1 MSFLANM
8 VYFLDI
14 VADFADFDFD
24 IVVAVVAVAVVAKI
38 VTIVH
43 FANRFVESH
52 LAGLTKH
59 PVDLTRDL
67 LVVLAFVVVA
77 VDLSNYFDFDFD
89 LGFAKLPM
97 HLDFPDFAMHLDLI
111 GYFVERMNLPN
122 PIQVMFQLVDYYLA
136 ELYQYS
142 NQFAHQDFQ

>member
-1 MSFLANM
+1 VDFLANM

-14 VADFADFDFD
+14 VADFADFD
-24 IVVAVVAVAVVAKI
+24 IVAGVVVVVVTKI

-67 LVVLAFVVVA
+67 LVVLAFVVVVA

-89 LGFAKLPM
+89 LGFAMLPM
-97 HLDFPDFAMHLDLI
+97 LLDFPDFAMRLDLI

-122 PIQVMFQLVDYYLA
+122 PIQVMFQLEDYYLA

-142 NQFAHQDFQ
+142 NQFAHQDFR